1 MSLLNPELNVGERV
15 TLMDMS
21 GESGIKPGISGEVTR
36 IAKVFGII
44 QYEVNWDDGS
54 KLQILSDVDKWM
66 KEEDWLRLKSRRK
79 KVDEAIDPK
88 FVDRNRNLVKD
99 FEMPKMHKFYEALRK
114 SGVVNMFGSAP
125 YFHMGKERI
134 SHEHFYEDMSDE
146 RAEEFE
152 KVLDMADEIRD
163 ILIRGSIKTLEGQNK
178 EISLEN
184 VQRMMNKKASQIV
197 RFIMDVY

>member
-1 MSLLNPELNVGERV
+1 
-15 TLMDMS
+15 
-21 GESGIKPGISGEVTR
+21 
-36 IAKVFGII
+36 
-44 QYEVNWDDGS
+44 
-54 KLQILSDVDKWM
+54 
-66 KEEDWLRLKSRRK
+66 
-79 KVDEAIDPK
+79 
-88 FVDRNRNLVKD
+88 
-99 FEMPKMHKFYEALRK
+99 
-114 SGVVNMFGSAP
+114 
-125 YFHMGKERI
+125 MGKERI

-184 VQRMMNKKASQIV
+184 VQRIMNKKASQIV